1 MKSILKLRNIYD
13 SNVKNFLDHSEK
25 VIDSLKG
32 GYTEIDKNELSNFIF
47 NKVLVDLHLSR
58 YAKNKYW
65 NIYNIDIMP
74 DSFSYY
80 DDKAMELDININE
93 NEIFNAKES
102 NKEAN
107 KELATTVWKD
117 LMLYGGEEI
126 YNKVIENI
134 IKAVEKINPEA
145 AKKMRG

>member
-13 SNVKNFLDHSEK
+13 SNVKKFLDHSEK
-25 VIDSLKG
+25 VIDSLKSS
-32 GYTEIDKNELSNFIF
+32 YTEIDKNELSNFIF

-65 NIYNIDIMP
+65 NIYNIDIIP
-74 DSFSYY
+74 DSFLYY
-80 DDKAMELDININE
+80 DDKAMELDVDINE
-93 NEIFNAKES
+93 NEVFNA
-102 NKEAN
+102 

-145 AKKMRG
+145 AEKMRG